1 MHSAKCKLDWKRND
15 FADSQDFNMKLKTK
29 PTGKIQISSQK
40 TQSYR
45 DLRLILKIFLP
56 IIDLLAQ
63 FKFNMD

>member
-40 TQSYR
+40 NTELSR
-45 DLRLILKIFLP
+45 FE
-56 IIDLLAQ
+56 IDLENFSANKR
-63 FKFNMD
+63 FIGSI